1 MGGLRDGVHALAAEF
16 DGLSWVLARLV
27 LGADL
32 NVAAFGSALH
42 QNRAVTFSEDNYRL
56 LALRTSFDG
65 RARNR
70 FAGRFAALALIIM
83 DDDLVTFWTFRLFDL
98 RAWLLLARPC
108 LAASVGFFEEL
119 VTSSVAGWRSQG
131 FARRHDF
138 GVASAS
144 ICSLHHFIFTDIASV
159 DWIGNARLGNEDG
172 AVAFAEGGFA
182 VDQLGH
188 LAVLLGWAN
197 LNALENRP
205 LAFGAESLRA
215 FLAIRAWLRALLDI
229 SGAALPLLAAAF
241 QLLFCFHWLLAG
253 RVAVQVLL
261 GFFLSHASVAFAA
274 NFFFADAD

>member
-1 MGGLRDGVHALAAEF
+1 MGGLRGGVHALAAEL
-16 DGLSWVLARLV
+16 DGFSRVLARLL
-27 LGADL
+27 LGTNL
-32 NVAAFGSALH
+32 NVAALGSALH
-42 QNRAVTFSEDNYRL
+42 QNRAVAFSEDNNRL
-56 LALRTSFDG
+56 LAWRTSFDG

-83 DDDLVTFWTFRLFDL
+83 DNDLVTFWTFWLFDL

-108 LAASVGFFEEL
+108 LAASVEFFEEL

-138 GVASAS
+138 VVASAS
-144 ICSLHHFIFTDIASV
+144 ICSLHHFIFTDFASV
-159 DWIGNARLGNEDG
+159 DWIGKARLGNEDR

-188 LAVLLGWAN
+188 LAVLLGRAN
-197 LNALENRP
+197 LNALEDRP

-241 QLLFCFHWLLAG
+241 QLLFSFHRLLAG
-253 RVAVQVLL
+253 QMAVQALL

-274 NFFFADAD
+274 NLFFADAD